1 VLNRLIA
8 TTLAILAL
16 VAAAPAM
23 AQTADDDQVQA
34 YAVQVISYCNQAG
47 GQAVQ
52 NPGVGADRL
61 VIALAT
67 PASAKAFFD
76 DAHDAL
82 DSLLKSWPNG
92 ITVLINGDKP
102 LTVHLT
108 SANLDATI
116 KGLN

>member
-1 VLNRLIA
+1 MAAV
-8 TTLAILAL
+8 TLAVLAL
-16 VAAAPAM
+16 LASAPAM

-52 NPGVGADRL
+52 NQSSGVDRL
-61 VIALAT
+61 VLALPT

-76 DAHDAL
+76 DAHDTL
-82 DSLLKSWPNG
+82 EPLLKSWPNG

-102 LTVHLT
+102 QTVHLV
-108 SANLDATI
+108 SSNLDAVI
-116 KGLN
+116 KGLD

>member
-1 VLNRLIA
+1 MRTQWIA
-8 TTLAILAL
+8 TTLAALAL
-16 VAAAPAM
+16 LAAAPAT
-23 AQTADDDQVQA
+23 ARSADDDQVQA

-61 VIALAT
+61 VIALPT
-67 PASAKAFFD
+67 PASGKAFFD
-76 DAHDAL
+76 DAHDTL
-82 DSLLKSWPNG
+82 EPLLKSWPNG

-108 SANLDATI
+108 SANLEDTI
-116 KGLN
+116 KALN